1 MIYFDYAAN
10 YPTKKEVLDA
20 LCETELNYFGNY
32 NSSHNEGKRSKEK
45 FIELDSKIKKDLE
58 IPNDFEIIYTS
69 SATES
74 NNLAIKGIASCYS
87 GFGKKIL
94 VSELEHSSVNGTLG
108 YLKDIGFN
116 IEFFKTLDNGEI
128 DFNDLKN
135 KLTDDCILVCMIYV
149 DGETGFIHDYKK
161 VYNLVKDTKN
171 AHFLLDATQ
180 GIGKFDLDFNY
191 TELVSFTPHKFG
203 GIIGSGCLV
212 KKKSTILTPLIQGGE
227 SSSIYRSG
235 SVPLGIIAS
244 TQKAIEIAIKNK
256 EVNYNKTKEISDYIL
271 SEIFQIKKIRVNS
284 FNNPYIINLSIE
296 NKRGND
302 SVEFLNNL
310 GICVSQKSA
319 CSIKN
324 TPSKIIMSIYKDK
337 KRASSSFRISLC
349 ELSTLD
355 EAKELVKAL
364 KELTK

>member
-20 LCETELNYFGNY
+20 LCETELNFFGNY
-32 NSSHNEGKRSKEK
+32 NSSHEAGKISKNK

-74 NNLAIKGIASCYS
+74 NNLAIKGIANCYS

-116 IEFFKTLDNGEI
+116 IEFFKTKESGEI
-128 DFNDLKN
+128 DFDDLKN
-135 KLTDDCILVCMIYV
+135 KLTDDCILVCLIFV

-161 VYNLVKDTKN
+161 VYELVKNSKN

-180 GIGKFDLDFNY
+180 GITKFDLDFNY
-191 TELVSFTPHKFG
+191 TELVSFSPHKFG
-203 GIIGSGCLV
+203 GIIGSGCLI
-212 KKKSTILTPLIQGGE
+212 KRKTTILTPLIQGGE
-227 SSSIYRSG
+227 SNSIYRSG

-244 TQKAIEIAIKNK
+244 CQKAIELAVKNK
-256 EVNYNKTKEISDYIL
+256 DLNYKKTKIINEYLLNEIA
-271 SEIFQIKKIRVNS
+271 QISKIKVNS
-284 FNNPYIINLSIE
+284 FDNPYIINLSVE
-296 NKRGND
+296 GKSGKD

-349 ELSTLD
+349 ELTTLE
-355 EAKELVKAL
+355 EAKELIKAL
-364 KELTK
+364 KELAK